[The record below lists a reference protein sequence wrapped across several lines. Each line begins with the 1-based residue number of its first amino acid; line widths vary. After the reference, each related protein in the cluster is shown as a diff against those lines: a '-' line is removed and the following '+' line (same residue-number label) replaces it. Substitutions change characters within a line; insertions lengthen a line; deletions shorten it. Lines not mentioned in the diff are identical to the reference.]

1 MTFTESISTCFKKY
15 FVIQGRASKSEFW
28 WFQLLWSASFFIM
41 FIFEESEPVTYFFYG
56 IIVIIFIPLFTVGVR
71 RLHDTG
77 KSGFYYFWSLVP
89 FIGSLIVLAFMLG
102 DGTKGRNQ
110 YGDNPLKKSKRKNIL
125 SSISISG
132 IFFLKKNFLTKIKKV
147 KIDLTDL
154 IIKKLNKEKFYSYFS
169 NEKFS
174 DFGTLDRYKN
184 LNKNFKLMSEKK
196 AIIFDRDGTIISE
209 KKLVNSRYCHWRNID

>member
-41 FIFEESEPVTYFFYG
+41 FIFEGSEPVTYFFYG

-89 FIGSLIVLAFMLG
+89 FVGSLIVLAFMLG

-110 YGDNPLKKSKRKNIL
+110 YGDNPLKKSKRK
-125 SSISISG
+125 
-132 IFFLKKNFLTKIKKV
+132 KK
-147 KIDLTDL
+147 
-154 IIKKLNKEKFYSYFS
+154 
-169 NEKFS
+169 
-174 DFGTLDRYKN
+174 
-184 LNKNFKLMSEKK
+184 
-196 AIIFDRDGTIISE
+196 
-209 KKLVNSRYCHWRNID
+209 

>member
-15 FVIQGRASKSEFW
+15 FVIKGRASKSEFW

-41 FIFEESEPVTYFFYG
+41 FIFEGSEPVLYFFYG

-110 YGDNPLKKSKRKNIL
+110 YGDNPLKKSKRK
-125 SSISISG
+125 
-132 IFFLKKNFLTKIKKV
+132 KK
-147 KIDLTDL
+147 
-154 IIKKLNKEKFYSYFS
+154 
-169 NEKFS
+169 
-174 DFGTLDRYKN
+174 
-184 LNKNFKLMSEKK
+184 
-196 AIIFDRDGTIISE
+196 
-209 KKLVNSRYCHWRNID
+209 

>member
-1 MTFTESISTCFKKY
+1 MTFGESVSTCLKKY

-41 FIFEESEPVTYFFYG
+41 FIFEGSEPVTYFFYG

-110 YGDNPLKKSKRKNIL
+110 YGDNPLKKSKRK
-125 SSISISG
+125 
-132 IFFLKKNFLTKIKKV
+132 KK
-147 KIDLTDL
+147 
-154 IIKKLNKEKFYSYFS
+154 
-169 NEKFS
+169 
-174 DFGTLDRYKN
+174 
-184 LNKNFKLMSEKK
+184 
-196 AIIFDRDGTIISE
+196 
-209 KKLVNSRYCHWRNID
+209 

>member
-1 MTFTESISTCFKKY
+1 MTFGESVSTCLKKY

-41 FIFEESEPVTYFFYG
+41 FIFEGSEPVTYFFYG

-102 DGTKGRNQ
+102 DGTYGRNQ
-110 YGDNPLKKSKRKNIL
+110 YGDNPLKKSKRK
-125 SSISISG
+125 
-132 IFFLKKNFLTKIKKV
+132 KK
-147 KIDLTDL
+147 
-154 IIKKLNKEKFYSYFS
+154 
-169 NEKFS
+169 
-174 DFGTLDRYKN
+174 
-184 LNKNFKLMSEKK
+184 
-196 AIIFDRDGTIISE
+196 
-209 KKLVNSRYCHWRNID
+209 

>member
-1 MTFTESISTCFKKY
+1 MTFSESISTCFKKY

-28 WFQLLWSASFFIM
+28 WFQLLWMASFFIM
-41 FIFEESEPVTYFFYG
+41 FIFEGLDPVTYFFYG

-110 YGDNPLKKSKRKNIL
+110 YGDNPLKKSK
-125 SSISISG
+125 
-132 IFFLKKNFLTKIKKV
+132 KKKK
-147 KIDLTDL
+147 
-154 IIKKLNKEKFYSYFS
+154 
-169 NEKFS
+169 
-174 DFGTLDRYKN
+174 
-184 LNKNFKLMSEKK
+184 
-196 AIIFDRDGTIISE
+196 
-209 KKLVNSRYCHWRNID
+209 

>member
-1 MTFTESISTCFKKY
+1 MTFSESLSTCFKKY

-28 WFQLLWSASFFIM
+28 WFQLLWMASFFIM
-41 FIFEESEPVTYFFYG
+41 FIFEGLDPVTYFFYG

-110 YGDNPLKKSKRKNIL
+110 YGDNPLKKSKRK
-125 SSISISG
+125 
-132 IFFLKKNFLTKIKKV
+132 KK
-147 KIDLTDL
+147 
-154 IIKKLNKEKFYSYFS
+154 
-169 NEKFS
+169 
-174 DFGTLDRYKN
+174 
-184 LNKNFKLMSEKK
+184 
-196 AIIFDRDGTIISE
+196 
-209 KKLVNSRYCHWRNID
+209 

>member
-1 MTFTESISTCFKKY
+1 MTFGESISTCFKKY

-41 FIFEESEPVTYFFYG
+41 FIFEGKEQVTYFFYG

-110 YGDNPLKKSKRKNIL
+110 YGDNPLKKSKRK
-125 SSISISG
+125 
-132 IFFLKKNFLTKIKKV
+132 KK
-147 KIDLTDL
+147 
-154 IIKKLNKEKFYSYFS
+154 
-169 NEKFS
+169 
-174 DFGTLDRYKN
+174 
-184 LNKNFKLMSEKK
+184 
-196 AIIFDRDGTIISE
+196 
-209 KKLVNSRYCHWRNID
+209 

>member
-1 MTFTESISTCFKKY
+1 MTFGESISTCFKKY

-41 FIFEESEPVTYFFYG
+41 FIFEGSEPVKYFFYG
-56 IIVIIFIPLFTVGVR
+56 IILIIFIPLFTAGVR

-110 YGDNPLKKSKRKNIL
+110 YGDNPLKKSKRK
-125 SSISISG
+125 
-132 IFFLKKNFLTKIKKV
+132 KK
-147 KIDLTDL
+147 
-154 IIKKLNKEKFYSYFS
+154 
-169 NEKFS
+169 
-174 DFGTLDRYKN
+174 
-184 LNKNFKLMSEKK
+184 
-196 AIIFDRDGTIISE
+196 
-209 KKLVNSRYCHWRNID
+209 

>member
-28 WFQLLWSASFFIM
+28 WFQLLWMASFFIM
-41 FIFEESEPVTYFFYG
+41 FIFEGSEPVTYFFYG

-110 YGDNPLKKSKRKNIL
+110 YGDNPLKKSKRK
-125 SSISISG
+125 
-132 IFFLKKNFLTKIKKV
+132 KK
-147 KIDLTDL
+147 
-154 IIKKLNKEKFYSYFS
+154 
-169 NEKFS
+169 
-174 DFGTLDRYKN
+174 
-184 LNKNFKLMSEKK
+184 
-196 AIIFDRDGTIISE
+196 
-209 KKLVNSRYCHWRNID
+209 

>member
-41 FIFEESEPVTYFFYG
+41 FIFERSEPVTYFFYG
-56 IIVIIFIPLFTVGVR
+56 IIFIIFIPLFTVGVR

-110 YGDNPLKKSKRKNIL
+110 YGNNPLKKSKRK
-125 SSISISG
+125 
-132 IFFLKKNFLTKIKKV
+132 KK
-147 KIDLTDL
+147 
-154 IIKKLNKEKFYSYFS
+154 
-169 NEKFS
+169 
-174 DFGTLDRYKN
+174 
-184 LNKNFKLMSEKK
+184 
-196 AIIFDRDGTIISE
+196 
-209 KKLVNSRYCHWRNID
+209 